1 MKQRLA
7 PRMPLAS
14 LKTFD
19 QTESSTKPAAAD
31 EQATI
36 SSESVPGP
44 ATLAE
49 QGHTAAAEIAIAL
62 IDKSP
67 HQPRLIFDP
76 EAIDAL
82 AASISES
89 GLMSPITV
97 KTKED
102 GRYELIGGE
111 RRLRAHQILGKQQ
124 IPAFVLQNISV
135 TDAAIGALAD
145 NEAKRSLC
153 DYERGKAYKRTLA
166 MSTEAGKP
174 LTQGTLARRIGV
186 SDATISRCLAFFEL
200 PQEAIAML
208 DEKPNLIGAKNAASL
223 VTLAKKGHSRIVI
236 QALRRISQ
244 DGASEQG
251 AVNWA
256 TSEVNRLSKTSQE
269 IVALN
274 IKGQHFGD
282 IVIDGS
288 RLIINC
294 KNGHAP
300 EDILSRL
307 LALAE

>member
-19 QTESSTKPAAAD
+19 QPESEIVTNNGERSANSSASISVAEPVST
-31 EQATI
+31 
-36 SSESVPGP
+36 
-44 ATLAE
+44 
-49 QGHTAAAEIAIAL
+49 QGHSPAAEIPIAL

-124 IPAFVLQNISV
+124 IPAFVLENISV

-153 DYERGKAYKRTLA
+153 DYERGKAYKRTLS

-186 SDATISRCLAFFEL
+186 SDATISRCLAFFDL
-200 PQEAIAML
+200 PQEAIMML

-223 VTLAKKGHSRIVI
+223 VTLSKKGHARIVI

-256 TSEVNRLSKTSQE
+256 TSEVNRISKSTQAV
-269 IVALN
+269 VALK

-282 IVIDGS
+282 VVVDGS

-294 KNGHAP
+294 KNGYTP
-300 EDILSRL
+300 EEILSRL
-307 LALAE
+307 LELDE

>member
-19 QTESSTKPAAAD
+19 QEDPAAKAAQD
-31 EQATI
+31 EQAVADPRPLPEPA
-36 SSESVPGP
+36 SSPS
-44 ATLAE
+44 
-49 QGHTAAAEIAIAL
+49 QGHAPAAEIAISL

-111 RRLRAHQILGKQQ
+111 RRLRAHQVLGKQQ
-124 IPAFVLQNISV
+124 IPAFVLENISV

-153 DYERGKAYKRTLA
+153 DYERGKAYKRTLS

-186 SDATISRCLAFFEL
+186 SDATISRCLAFFDL

-236 QALRRISQ
+236 QALKRISQ

-256 TSEVNRLSKTSQE
+256 TSEVNRLSKTTQAT
-269 IVALN
+269 IALN

-282 IVIDGS
+282 IVVDGS

-300 EDILSRL
+300 EEILSRL
-307 LALAE
+307 LELAE

>member
-19 QTESSTKPAAAD
+19 QTEAASKPVNP
-31 EQATI
+31 EQADV
-36 SSESVPGP
+36 EAGL
-44 ATLAE
+44 LAE
-49 QGHTAAAEIAIAL
+49 STSPPGQSHTAAAEIPIAL

-89 GLMSPITV
+89 GLMSPVTV
-97 KTKED
+97 KTKGD

-124 IPAFVLQNISV
+124 IPAFVLENISV

-153 DYERGKAYKRTLA
+153 DYERGKAYKRTLT
-166 MSTEAGKP
+166 MSTEAGKS

-186 SDATISRCLAFFEL
+186 SDATISRCLAFFDL
-200 PQEAIAML
+200 PPEAIAML

-236 QALRRISQ
+236 QALKRISQ

-256 TSEVNRLSKTSQE
+256 TSEVNRLSKASQA
-269 IVALN
+269 VVPLK

-282 IVIDGS
+282 VVVDGS

-294 KNGHAP
+294 KNGYAP
-300 EDILSRL
+300 EEILSRIL
-307 LALAE
+307 ELAE

>member
-1 MKQRLA
+1 MDRR
-7 PRMPLAS
+7 PSPEPTS
-14 LKTFD
+14 L
-19 QTESSTKPAAAD
+19 SS
-31 EQATI
+31 
-36 SSESVPGP
+36 
-44 ATLAE
+44 
-49 QGHTAAAEIAIAL
+49 QGHAPAAEIPITL

-124 IPAFVLQNISV
+124 IPAFVLENISV

-153 DYERGKAYKRTLA
+153 DYERGKAYKRALA
-166 MSTEAGKP
+166 MSTEVGKP

-186 SDATISRCLAFFEL
+186 SDATISRCLAFFDL

-256 TSEVNRLSKTSQE
+256 TSEVNRLSKTTQAV
-269 IVALN
+269 VALK

-282 IVIDGS
+282 IVVDGS

-294 KNGHAP
+294 KNGYAP
-300 EDILSRL
+300 EEILSRL
-307 LALAE
+307 LELAE

>member
-19 QTESSTKPAAAD
+19 QTEAASKPVNP
-31 EQATI
+31 EQPDVEA
-36 SSESVPGP
+36 GL
-44 ATLAE
+44 LAE
-49 QGHTAAAEIAIAL
+49 STSPPVQSHTAAAEIPIAL

-89 GLMSPITV
+89 GLMSPVTV
-97 KTKED
+97 KTKGD

-124 IPAFVLQNISV
+124 IPAFVLENISV

-153 DYERGKAYKRTLA
+153 DYERGKAYKRTLT
-166 MSTEAGKP
+166 MSTEAGKS

-186 SDATISRCLAFFEL
+186 SDATISRCLAFFDL
-200 PQEAIAML
+200 PPEAIAML

-236 QALRRISQ
+236 QALKRISQ

-256 TSEVNRLSKTSQE
+256 TSEVNRLSKASQA
-269 IVALN
+269 VVPLK

-282 IVIDGS
+282 VVVDGS

-294 KNGHAP
+294 KNGYAP
-300 EDILSRL
+300 EEILSRIL
-307 LALAE
+307 ELAE

>member
-19 QTESSTKPAAAD
+19 QAEAASKPVNEDGPGLEAD
-31 EQATI
+31 PLPEPT
-36 SSESVPGP
+36 SLPGQSHAP
-44 ATLAE
+44 
-49 QGHTAAAEIAIAL
+49 AAEIPIAL

-89 GLMSPITV
+89 GLMSPVTV

-124 IPAFVLQNISV
+124 IPAFVLENISV

-153 DYERGKAYKRTLA
+153 DYERGKAYKRTLT

-186 SDATISRCLAFFEL
+186 SDATISRCLAFFDL

-236 QALRRISQ
+236 QALKRISQ

-256 TSEVNRLSKTSQE
+256 TSEVNRLSKASQA
-269 IVALN
+269 VVPLK

-282 IVIDGS
+282 VVVDGS

-294 KNGHAP
+294 KNGYAP
-300 EDILSRL
+300 EEILSRL
-307 LALAE
+307 LELAE

>member
-19 QTESSTKPAAAD
+19 QPESQTAAKDAMQSVDSASSTHVAQPLPG
-31 EQATI
+31 QA
-36 SSESVPGP
+36 
-44 ATLAE
+44 
-49 QGHTAAAEIAIAL
+49 HTSAAEIPITL

-111 RRLRAHQILGKQQ
+111 RRLRAHKILGKQQ
-124 IPAFVLQNISV
+124 IPAFVLENISV

-153 DYERGKAYKRTLA
+153 DYERGKAYKRALS

-186 SDATISRCLAFFEL
+186 SDATISRCLAFFDL

-223 VTLAKKGHSRIVI
+223 VTLAKKGHGRIVL
-236 QALRRISQ
+236 QALKRISQ

-256 TSEVNRLSKTSQE
+256 TSEVNRLFKATQTV
-269 IVALN
+269 VALK

-282 IVIDGS
+282 VVVDGS

-294 KNGHAP
+294 KNGYTP
-300 EDILSRL
+300 EEILSRL
-307 LALAE
+307 LELDK

>member
-1 MKQRLA
+1 
-7 PRMPLAS
+7 MPLAS

-19 QTESSTKPAAAD
+19 QTDPVTKLAEDD
-31 EQATI
+31 EPVVDTR
-36 SSESVPGP
+36 SLPGP
-44 ATLAE
+44 ASLSSQSHAP
-49 QGHTAAAEIAIAL
+49 AAEIPIAL

-76 EAIDAL
+76 EAIDSL

-124 IPAFVLQNISV
+124 IPAFVLENISV

-153 DYERGKAYKRTLA
+153 DYERGKAYKRALA
-166 MSTEAGKP
+166 MSTEAGKS

-186 SDATISRCLAFFEL
+186 SDATISRCLAFFDL

-256 TSEVNRLSKTSQE
+256 TSEVNRLSKATQA
-269 IVALN
+269 IVALK

-282 IVIDGS
+282 IVVDGS

-294 KNGHAP
+294 KNGYAP
-300 EDILSRL
+300 EEILSRL
-307 LALAE
+307 LELAE

>member
-19 QTESSTKPAAAD
+19 QTEAVSKSFQD
-31 EQATI
+31 EQAVT
-36 SSESVPGP
+36 EPRPMPDP
-44 ATLAE
+44 ASLS
-49 QGHTAAAEIAIAL
+49 GHSHASAAEIPIAL

-97 KTKED
+97 KTKEN

-124 IPAFVLQNISV
+124 IPAFVLENISV

-153 DYERGKAYKRTLA
+153 DYERGKAYRRTLT

-186 SDATISRCLAFFEL
+186 SDATISRCLAFFDL

-236 QALRRISQ
+236 QALRRISH

-256 TSEVNRLSKTSQE
+256 TGEVNRLSKTTQAA
-269 IVALN
+269 VALK

-282 IVIDGS
+282 VVVDGS

-294 KNGHAP
+294 KNGYAP
-300 EDILSRL
+300 EEILSRL
-307 LALAE
+307 LELAD

>member
-19 QTESSTKPAAAD
+19 QTEPVTTPVEDRQSAMDRRPSPEPTSLP
-31 EQATI
+31 T
-36 SSESVPGP
+36 
-44 ATLAE
+44 
-49 QGHTAAAEIAIAL
+49 QGHAAAAEIPITL

-124 IPAFVLQNISV
+124 IPAFVLENISV

-153 DYERGKAYKRTLA
+153 DYERGKAYKRALA
-166 MSTEAGKP
+166 MSTEVGKP

-186 SDATISRCLAFFEL
+186 SDATISRCLAFFDL

-256 TSEVNRLSKTSQE
+256 TSEVNRLSKTTQAV
-269 IVALN
+269 VALK

-282 IVIDGS
+282 IVVDGS

-294 KNGHAP
+294 KNGYAP
-300 EDILSRL
+300 EEILSRL
-307 LALAE
+307 LELAE

>member
-19 QTESSTKPAAAD
+19 QPEPV
-31 EQATI
+31 
-36 SSESVPGP
+36 SVPSDEERIADGSFSAP
-44 ATLAE
+44 EAKPLPV
-49 QGHTAAAEIAIAL
+49 QGYTPAAEIPITL

-124 IPAFVLQNISV
+124 IPAFVLENISV

-166 MSTEAGKP
+166 MSTEAGKS

-186 SDATISRCLAFFEL
+186 SDATISRCLAFFDL

-223 VTLAKKGHSRIVI
+223 VTLAKKGHGRIVI

-256 TSEVNRLSKTSQE
+256 TSEVNRLSKTTQS
-269 IVALN
+269 IVALK

-282 IVIDGS
+282 VVVDGS

-294 KNGHAP
+294 KNGYTA
-300 EDILSRL
+300 EDILSKL
-307 LALAE
+307 LELAD

>member
-19 QTESSTKPAAAD
+19 QTEAVSKSAGDGQAD
-31 EQATI
+31 ARGTPLPEPTSLHGQTH
-36 SSESVPGP
+36 SP
-44 ATLAE
+44 
-49 QGHTAAAEIAIAL
+49 AAEIPIAL

-82 AASISES
+82 AASINES

-97 KTKED
+97 KTKEN
-102 GRYELIGGE
+102 GRFELIGGE

-124 IPAFVLQNISV
+124 IPAFILENISV

-186 SDATISRCLAFFEL
+186 SDATISRCLAFFDL
-200 PQEAIAML
+200 PQEAVAML

-236 QALRRISQ
+236 QALKRISH

-256 TSEVNRLSKTSQE
+256 TSEVNRLSKTTQAV
-269 IVALN
+269 VALK

-282 IVIDGS
+282 VVVDGS

-294 KNGHAP
+294 KNGYAP
-300 EDILSRL
+300 EEILSRIL
-307 LALAE
+307 ELSE

>member
-1 MKQRLA
+1 
-7 PRMPLAS
+7 MPLAS
-14 LKTFD
+14 LKAFD
-19 QTESSTKPAAAD
+19 QTDAVSNSPQDKELAVGLEPAPEPAAL
-31 EQATI
+31 
-36 SSESVPGP
+36 SSHSH
-44 ATLAE
+44 A
-49 QGHTAAAEIAIAL
+49 AAAEIPIAL

-97 KTKED
+97 KTKEN

-124 IPAFVLQNISV
+124 IPAFVLENISV

-153 DYERGKAYKRTLA
+153 DYERGKAYKRTLT

-186 SDATISRCLAFFEL
+186 SDATISRCLAFFDL
-200 PQEAIAML
+200 PHEAIAML

-256 TSEVNRLSKTSQE
+256 TSEVNRLSKTAYAV
-269 IVALN
+269 VALN

-282 IVIDGS
+282 VVVDGS
-288 RLIINC
+288 RLIITC
-294 KNGHAP
+294 KNGYAP
-300 EDILSRL
+300 EEILSRL
-307 LALAE
+307 LELAE

>member
-7 PRMPLAS
+7 PRMPLAP

-19 QTESSTKPAAAD
+19 ELEPKEVVRGDKQSADGSSSTP
-31 EQATI
+31 QAQPLP
-36 SSESVPGP
+36 SG
-44 ATLAE
+44 
-49 QGHTAAAEIAIAL
+49 GHTAAAEIQIAL

-97 KTKED
+97 KAKED

-124 IPAFVLQNISV
+124 IPAFVLENISV

-153 DYERGKAYKRTLA
+153 DYERGKAYKRALS

-200 PQEAIAML
+200 PQEAINML

-223 VTLAKKGHSRIVI
+223 VTLAKKGHSRIVL

-256 TSEVNRLSKTSQE
+256 TSEVNRLSKTTQA
-269 IVALN
+269 IVPFK
-274 IKGQHFGD
+274 IKGQHIGD
-282 IVIDGS
+282 VLVDGS

-294 KNGHAP
+294 KNGYTP
-300 EDILSRL
+300 EEILSRL
-307 LALAE
+307 LELDK

>member
-19 QTESSTKPAAAD
+19 QPESETVTNDGDGSVNSSSS
-31 EQATI
+31 I
-36 SSESVPGP
+36 SIAQPLP
-44 ATLAE
+44 P
-49 QGHTAAAEIAIAL
+49 QGHNPAAEIPIAL

-111 RRLRAHQILGKQQ
+111 RRLRAHQILGKQE
-124 IPAFVLQNISV
+124 IPAFVLENISV

-153 DYERGKAYKRTLA
+153 DYERGKAYKRALS

-186 SDATISRCLAFFEL
+186 SDATISRCLAFFDL
-200 PQEAIAML
+200 PQEAITML

-223 VTLAKKGHSRIVI
+223 VTLAKKGHGRIVL

-256 TSEVNRLSKTSQE
+256 TSEVNRLSKCTQAV
-269 IVALN
+269 VALK

-282 IVIDGS
+282 VVVDGS

-294 KNGHAP
+294 KNGYTP
-300 EDILSRL
+300 EEILSRL
-307 LALAE
+307 LELNE

>member
-19 QTESSTKPAAAD
+19 QAEAVSNPVERKGLGTETDRIPEST
-31 EQATI
+31 
-36 SSESVPGP
+36 SLPGP
-44 ATLAE
+44 SHAP
-49 QGHTAAAEIAIAL
+49 AAEIPIAL

-97 KTKED
+97 KTKEH

-124 IPAFVLQNISV
+124 IPAFVLENISV

-153 DYERGKAYKRTLA
+153 DYERGKAYKRTLT
-166 MSTEAGKP
+166 MSTEAGKS

-186 SDATISRCLAFFEL
+186 SDATISRCLAFFDL

-208 DEKPNLIGAKNAASL
+208 DEKPDLIGAKNAASL

-236 QALRRISQ
+236 QALKRISQ

-256 TSEVNRLSKTSQE
+256 TSEVNRLSKSAQA
-269 IVALN
+269 IVPLK

-282 IVIDGS
+282 FVVDGS

-294 KNGHAP
+294 KNGYAP
-300 EDILSRL
+300 EEILSRL
-307 LALAE
+307 LELAE

>member
-19 QTESSTKPAAAD
+19 QTEAASKPVNP
-31 EQATI
+31 EQAD
-36 SSESVPGP
+36 VDAGL
-44 ATLAE
+44 LAE
-49 QGHTAAAEIAIAL
+49 STSPPVQSHTAAAEIPIAL

-89 GLMSPITV
+89 GLMSPVTV
-97 KTKED
+97 KTKGD

-124 IPAFVLQNISV
+124 IPAFVLENISV

-153 DYERGKAYKRTLA
+153 DYERGKAYKRTLT
-166 MSTEAGKP
+166 MSTEAGKS

-186 SDATISRCLAFFEL
+186 SDATISRCLAFFDL
-200 PQEAIAML
+200 PPEAIAML

-236 QALRRISQ
+236 QALKRISQ

-256 TSEVNRLSKTSQE
+256 TSEVNRLSKASQA
-269 IVALN
+269 VVPLK

-282 IVIDGS
+282 VVVDGS

-294 KNGHAP
+294 KNGYAP
-300 EDILSRL
+300 EEILSRIL
-307 LALAE
+307 ELAE

>member
-19 QTESSTKPAAAD
+19 QPESETVASDGKRSANSSTSISEAQPLPAQGHNPAAA
-31 EQATI
+31 I
-36 SSESVPGP
+36 P
-44 ATLAE
+44 
-49 QGHTAAAEIAIAL
+49 IAL

-124 IPAFVLQNISV
+124 IPAFVLENISV

-153 DYERGKAYKRTLA
+153 DYERGKAYKRTLS

-186 SDATISRCLAFFEL
+186 SDATISRCLAFFDL
-200 PQEAIAML
+200 PQEAITML

-223 VTLAKKGHSRIVI
+223 VTLSKKGHARIVI

-256 TSEVNRLSKTSQE
+256 TSEVNRISKSTQAV
-269 IVALN
+269 VALK

-282 IVIDGS
+282 VVVDGS

-294 KNGHAP
+294 KNGYTP
-300 EDILSRL
+300 EEILSRL
-307 LALAE
+307 LELDE

>member
-19 QTESSTKPAAAD
+19 QTEAVTTPGEDRQSGIDTRPSPESTFL
-31 EQATI
+31 
-36 SSESVPGP
+36 SGPGH
-44 ATLAE
+44 A
-49 QGHTAAAEIAIAL
+49 AAAEIPITL

-124 IPAFVLQNISV
+124 IPAFVLENISV

-153 DYERGKAYKRTLA
+153 DYERGKAYKRALA
-166 MSTEAGKP
+166 MSTEVGKP

-186 SDATISRCLAFFEL
+186 SDATISRCLAFFDL

-256 TSEVNRLSKTSQE
+256 TSEVNRLSKTTQA

-282 IVIDGS
+282 IVVDGS

-294 KNGHAP
+294 KNGYAP
-300 EDILSRL
+300 EEILSRL
-307 LALAE
+307 LELAE

>member
-19 QTESSTKPAAAD
+19 PMETTDTPVDGEKPPALMHSL
-31 EQATI
+31 EEP
-36 SSESVPGP
+36 SPLPGK
-44 ATLAE
+44 
-49 QGHTAAAEIAIAL
+49 GHAPAAEISIAL

-97 KTKED
+97 KTKEN

-111 RRLRAHQILGKQQ
+111 RRLRAHQILGKQE
-124 IPAFVLQNISV
+124 IPAFVLENISV

-153 DYERGKAYKRTLA
+153 DYERGKAYKRTLT

-186 SDATISRCLAFFEL
+186 SDATISRCLAFFDL
-200 PQEAIAML
+200 PSEAIAML

-223 VTLAKKGHSRIVI
+223 VTLAKRGHSRIVI
-236 QALRRISQ
+236 QALRRISHE
-244 DGASEQG
+244 GASEQG

-256 TSEVNRLSKTSQE
+256 TSEVNRLSKSTQAV
-269 IVALN
+269 VALN
-274 IKGQHFGD
+274 IKGKHFGD
-282 IVIDGS
+282 ITVDGS
-288 RLIINC
+288 RMIINC
-294 KNGHAP
+294 KNGYTP
-300 EDILSRL
+300 EDVLSQFL
-307 LALAE
+307 ELSE

>member
-7 PRMPLAS
+7 PRMPLAP
-14 LKTFD
+14 LKTFNEPD
-19 QTESSTKPAAAD
+19 PSNRPVD
-31 EQATI
+31 EAG
-36 SSESVPGP
+36 VPGMNGN
-44 ATLAE
+44 TLSVAAPVSS
-49 QGHTAAAEIAIAL
+49 HPHVAAAEIPIAL

-111 RRLRAHQILGKQQ
+111 RRLRAHQILGKDQ
-124 IPAFVLQNISV
+124 IPAFVLENISV

-153 DYERGKAYKRTLA
+153 DYERGKAYKRTLS
-166 MSTEAGKP
+166 MSTEVGKP

-186 SDATISRCLAFFEL
+186 SDATISRCLAFFDL
-200 PQEAIAML
+200 PAEAIAML

-223 VTLAKKGHSRIVI
+223 VALAKKGHTRIVL
-236 QALRRISQ
+236 QALKRISQ

-256 TSEVNRLSKTSQE
+256 TSEVNRLSKTTHAA
-269 IVALN
+269 VPLN
-274 IKGQHFGD
+274 LKGQHFGD

-294 KNGHAP
+294 KNGFAP
-300 EDILSRL
+300 EDLLKQLMELSK
-307 LALAE
+307 

>member
-19 QTESSTKPAAAD
+19 ETESVSDPSQGNRLGMETYSLVEAAVV
-31 EQATI
+31 
-36 SSESVPGP
+36 SGP
-44 ATLAE
+44 SHAP
-49 QGHTAAAEIAIAL
+49 AAEIPISL

-124 IPAFVLQNISV
+124 IPAFVLENISV

-153 DYERGKAYKRTLA
+153 DYERGKAYKRTLT

-256 TSEVNRLSKTSQE
+256 TSEVNRLSKSTQAVVPLT
-269 IVALN
+269 IR
-274 IKGQHFGD
+274 GQHFGD
-282 IVIDGS
+282 IVVDGT

-294 KNGHAP
+294 KNGYSP
-300 EDILSRL
+300 EEILSRL

>member
-19 QTESSTKPAAAD
+19 QTEALSNSVEDKQPAVEPQSTREAASSLSQSHA
-31 EQATI
+31 
-36 SSESVPGP
+36 
-44 ATLAE
+44 
-49 QGHTAAAEIAIAL
+49 AAAEIPIEL

-97 KTKED
+97 KTKEN

-124 IPAFVLQNISV
+124 IPAFVLENISV

-153 DYERGKAYKRTLA
+153 DYERGKAYKRALT
-166 MSTEAGKP
+166 MSTEAGKT

-186 SDATISRCLAFFEL
+186 SDATISRCLAFFDL
-200 PQEAIAML
+200 PQEALTML

-236 QALRRISQ
+236 QALKRISQ

-256 TSEVNRLSKTSQE
+256 TSEVNRLSKTTQAV
-269 IVALN
+269 VALK

-282 IVIDGS
+282 VVVDGS

-294 KNGHAP
+294 KNGYAP
-300 EDILSRL
+300 EEILSRL
-307 LALAE
+307 LELAE

>member
-19 QTESSTKPAAAD
+19 QTEAASKPVNPEQPDVEASLLPEST
-31 EQATI
+31 
-36 SSESVPGP
+36 SLPG
-44 ATLAE
+44 
-49 QGHTAAAEIAIAL
+49 QSHTAAAEIPIAL

-89 GLMSPITV
+89 GLMSPVTV
-97 KTKED
+97 KTKGD

-124 IPAFVLQNISV
+124 IPAFVLENISV

-153 DYERGKAYKRTLA
+153 DYERGKAYKRTLT
-166 MSTEAGKP
+166 MSTEAGKS

-186 SDATISRCLAFFEL
+186 SDATISRCLAFFDL
-200 PQEAIAML
+200 PPEAIAML

-236 QALRRISQ
+236 QALKRISQ

-256 TSEVNRLSKTSQE
+256 TSEVNRLSKASQA
-269 IVALN
+269 VVPLK

-282 IVIDGS
+282 VVVDGS

-294 KNGHAP
+294 KNGYAP
-300 EDILSRL
+300 EEILSRIL
-307 LALAE
+307 ELAE

>member
-19 QTESSTKPAAAD
+19 QTEAASKPVNP
-31 EQATI
+31 EQAD
-36 SSESVPGP
+36 VG
-44 ATLAE
+44 AGLLAE
-49 QGHTAAAEIAIAL
+49 STSPPVQSHTAAAEIPIAL

-89 GLMSPITV
+89 GLMSPVTV
-97 KTKED
+97 KTKGD

-124 IPAFVLQNISV
+124 IPAFVLENISV

-153 DYERGKAYKRTLA
+153 DYERGKAYKRTLT
-166 MSTEAGKP
+166 MSTEAGKS

-186 SDATISRCLAFFEL
+186 SDATISRCLAFFDL
-200 PQEAIAML
+200 PPEAIAML

-236 QALRRISQ
+236 QALKRISQ

-256 TSEVNRLSKTSQE
+256 TSEVNRLSKASQA
-269 IVALN
+269 VVPLK

-282 IVIDGS
+282 VVVDGS

-294 KNGHAP
+294 KNGYAP
-300 EDILSRL
+300 EEILSRIL
-307 LALAE
+307 ELAE

>member
-14 LKTFD
+14 LKTFESHETD
-19 QTESSTKPAAAD
+19 DAEIAMESSQPEKTARNTGTLT
-31 EQATI
+31 AT
-36 SSESVPGP
+36 SER
-44 ATLAE
+44 A
-49 QGHTAAAEIAIAL
+49 AAAEIPIAL

-97 KTKED
+97 KTKEG

-111 RRLRAHQILGKQQ
+111 RRLRAHQILGKQH
-124 IPAFVLQNISV
+124 IPAFVIENISV

-153 DYERGKAYKRTLA
+153 DYERGKAYKRTLS
-166 MSTEAGKP
+166 MSTESGKP

-200 PQEAIAML
+200 PPEAIAML

-223 VTLAKKGHSRIVI
+223 VTLAKKGHGRIVI
-236 QALRRISQ
+236 QALKRISQ

-256 TSEVNRLSKTSQE
+256 TGEVNRLSKATPE
-269 IVALN
+269 LVPVNL
-274 IKGQHFGD
+274 KGQYFGD
-282 IVIDGS
+282 AVVDGN

-294 KNGHAP
+294 KNGFLP
-300 EDILSRL
+300 EDILARL
-307 LALAE
+307 VELGS

>member
-19 QTESSTKPAAAD
+19 QTEAVSKSTGE
-31 EQATI
+31 EQA
-36 SSESVPGP
+36 E
-44 ATLAE
+44 AALTLLPE
-49 QGHTAAAEIAIAL
+49 TTSLPSQGHAPAAEIPISL

-82 AASISES
+82 AASINES

-97 KTKED
+97 KTKEN
-102 GRYELIGGE
+102 GRFELIGGE

-124 IPAFVLQNISV
+124 IPAFVLENISV

-186 SDATISRCLAFFEL
+186 SDATISRCLAFFDL
-200 PQEAIAML
+200 PQEAVAML

-236 QALRRISQ
+236 QALKRISQ

-256 TSEVNRLSKTSQE
+256 TSEVNRLSKTTQAV
-269 IVALN
+269 VALK

-282 IVIDGS
+282 VVVDGS

-294 KNGHAP
+294 KNGYTP
-300 EDILSRL
+300 EEILSRIL
-307 LALAE
+307 ELSE